1 MLRERARAQR
11 QKAVSCDDIKKDVQ
25 SESANLKKHQTE
37 VVKDPPQL
45 LNMFNQQFKKTERAE
60 NNDSIVE
67 IEEKVEASEL
77 ETDPEDEADKVLELS
92 IDQINITPDLTR
104 KGLTASI

>member
-1 MLRERARAQR
+1 MT
-11 QKAVSCDDIKKDVQ
+11 Q
-25 SESANLKKHQTE
+25 SADLKKYQTE

-45 LNMFNQQFKKTERAE
+45 LNMFNQQFKKAERAE
-60 NNDSIVE
+60 NDSIVE
-67 IEEKVEASEL
+67 IDEKVEASEL

-104 KGLTASI
+104 KGLAASI

>member
-1 MLRERARAQR
+1 M
-11 QKAVSCDDIKKDVQ
+11 
-25 SESANLKKHQTE
+25 
-37 VVKDPPQL
+37 
-45 LNMFNQQFKKTERAE
+45 
-60 NNDSIVE
+60 E

-77 ETDPEDEADKVLELS
+77 ETDPEDEEDKVLELS

>member
-1 MLRERARAQR
+1 MT
-11 QKAVSCDDIKKDVQ
+11 Q
-25 SESANLKKHQTE
+25 SADLKKYQTE

-45 LNMFNQQFKKTERAE
+45 LNMFNQQFKKAERAE
-60 NNDSIVE
+60 NDSIVE
-67 IEEKVEASEL
+67 IDEKVEASEL